1 MAENFSNLVKDSN
14 LQTQEGEL
22 TLNTVNSKKYMPR
35 WQLNFWKVKT
45 KKKSGKPPYRKWHI
59 NNREIQVWMT
69 VDFSWETTEK
79 EIAQHF

>member
-35 WQLNFWKVKT
+35 
-45 KKKSGKPPYRKWHI
+45 
-59 NNREIQVWMT
+59 
-69 VDFSWETTEK
+69 
-79 EIAQHF
+79 